1 MMLDYVESVG
11 KTILCGISQDGTN
24 CTEKEK
30 LYIEKNRRVKD
41 VDELELE
48 MERLQ
53 GLSANG
59 LSGELKEWNFRRQRI
74 LRQFITNLKD
84 HDEL

>member
-1 MMLDYVESVG
+1 MLDYVESVG
-11 KTILCGISQDGTN
+11 KTVLCGSQDGTN
-24 CTEKEK
+24 CSEKEK
-30 LYIEKNRRVKD
+30 LYIEKKRRVKD
-41 VDELELE
+41 VDELEEE

-53 GLSANG
+53 GLLANG
-59 LSGELKEWNFRRQRI
+59 LSRELKEWNFRRQRI